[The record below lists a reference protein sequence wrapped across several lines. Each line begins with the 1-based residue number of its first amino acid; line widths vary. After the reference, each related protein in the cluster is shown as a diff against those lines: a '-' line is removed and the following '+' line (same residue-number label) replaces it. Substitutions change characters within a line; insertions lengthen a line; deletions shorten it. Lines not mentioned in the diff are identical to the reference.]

1 MILIANRPARPV
13 IMLTVLAMSIAF
25 LQPIPVA
32 AQTNG
37 IVMSDVGIHAVL
49 SGNGTSQVF
58 FSANVTNPGLNDIQ
72 SFDVRMDLRSFS
84 IISALVD
91 GADAGAG
98 IIEGNTYSIIHVQP
112 PAPLLPG
119 QSMLFLLQ
127 IQTSVLQEPLG
138 ACGQSGFCHESM
150 IYYVRPLNRYGGL
163 TFKVTL
169 PLHASLYTN
178 SSSLF
183 PRPTSNYTDGQSLIF
198 VWQVGEILPG
208 QEKVFIV
215 KYDTPMTPTA
225 MQDTSMNNL
234 LWVIVAALG
243 GIIGT
248 IIVERLPN
256 TLKTIRTSNNMA
268 GQSVTDKEELVI
280 RLLNKR
286 GGSCP
291 QREIYRELDMSQSLA
306 SMVLSG
312 LEQRGIIKRMRN
324 GRENIVHLIEV

>member
-1 MILIANRPARPV
+1 MILVAKRPARPT
-13 IMLTVLAMSIAF
+13 IMLAVLAMSIAF
-25 LQPIPVA
+25 LQPIPIA
-32 AQTNG
+32 AQTSG
-37 IVMSDVGIHAVL
+37 IVMSDVGVHAVL
-49 SGNGTSQVF
+49 SSNGTSQVF
-58 FSANVTNPGLNDIQ
+58 FSANVTNTGLNDIQ
-72 SFDVRMDLRSFS
+72 SFDVRMDLRSLS
-84 IISALVD
+84 IVSALVD
-91 GADAGAG
+91 GADANAG
-98 IIEGNTYSIIHVQP
+98 IIEGNTYSIVHIQP

-119 QSMLFLLQ
+119 ESIHLLLE

-138 ACGQSGFCHESM
+138 TCGQSGFCHESM

-178 SSSLF
+178 TSSLF

-198 VWQVGEILPG
+198 VWKVGEILPG
-208 QEKVFIV
+208 QEKVFIA
-215 KYDTPMTPTA
+215 KYDTPMAPTA
-225 MQDTSMNNL
+225 VQDTGVSSL
-234 LWVIVAALG
+234 LWVIIAALG

-248 IIVERLPN
+248 IVVERLPN
-256 TLKTIRTSNNMA
+256 TLKTIRAPKNMT
-268 GQSVTDKEELVI
+268 GQSMTDKEELVI

-312 LEQRGIIKRMRN
+312 LEQRGIIKRMRD